1 MKMRRKTALVVLVL
15 WVFAITSAIAEMTI
29 VEIQPR
35 RYEHIRSVY
44 ANVTISGGV
53 ATVEGKANARH
64 LEWGKFC
71 QRKQKRRQGISISRI
86 RNREGVHR
94 R

>member
-44 ANVTISGGV
+44 ANVTI
-53 ATVEGKANARH
+53 
-64 LEWGKFC
+64 
-71 QRKQKRRQGISISRI
+71 
-86 RNREGVHR
+86 
-94 R
+94 